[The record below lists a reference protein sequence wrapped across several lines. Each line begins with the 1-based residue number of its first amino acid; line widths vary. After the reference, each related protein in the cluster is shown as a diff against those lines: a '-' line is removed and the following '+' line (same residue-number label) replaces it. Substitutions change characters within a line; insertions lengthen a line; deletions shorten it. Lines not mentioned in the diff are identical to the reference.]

1 MQRITREADLVVVRT
16 QHGQG
21 ELNEED
27 NEVAKIKQLETALSD
42 KIKESKK
49 REQTEHKSDKFWR
62 MAVLGEELAQ
72 LNGETQFEDLSWALF
87 HKTKR
92 ERYGEKEREIER

>member
-1 MQRITREADLVVVRT
+1 MNCRISCKRKVSDRQRRKFKTNTENVQRITREADLVVVRT

-49 REQTEHKSDKFWR
+49 RELTEHKSDKF
-62 MAVLGEELAQ
+62 
-72 LNGETQFEDLSWALF
+72 
-87 HKTKR
+87 
-92 ERYGEKEREIER
+92 